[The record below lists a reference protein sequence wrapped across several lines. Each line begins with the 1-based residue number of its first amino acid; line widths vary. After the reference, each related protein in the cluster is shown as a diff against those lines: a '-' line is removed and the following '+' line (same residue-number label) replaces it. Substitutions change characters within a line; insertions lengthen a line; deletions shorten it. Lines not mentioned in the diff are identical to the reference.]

1 MSEMSATPLVGVLA
15 EEGIILE
22 KLGKCP
28 KSRGLYT
35 KRVIPRELNR
45 VCRSFFLFKKKR
57 EGDKNGFISPPNIS
71 VISAFAGIAVANAGS
86 VCGASYSPDR
96 GEKGKR
102 GGGWEKN
109 GR

>member
-1 MSEMSATPLVGVLA
+1 MSGLSATPLVGVLA
-15 EEGIILE
+15 EGGIILE

-57 EGDKNGFISPPNIS
+57 EGDKTGSSAPLIS
-71 VISAFAGIAVANAGS
+71 
-86 VCGASYSPDR
+86 R
-96 GEKGKR
+96 
-102 GGGWEKN
+102 
-109 GR
+109 